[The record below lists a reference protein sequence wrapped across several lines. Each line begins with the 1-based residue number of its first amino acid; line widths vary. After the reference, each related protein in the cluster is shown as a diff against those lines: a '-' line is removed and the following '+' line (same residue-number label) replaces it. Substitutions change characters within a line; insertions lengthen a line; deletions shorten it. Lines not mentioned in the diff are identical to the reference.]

1 MRGRD
6 IINQMM
12 DEKSNNG
19 VCIEL
24 KECDYCK
31 MKGLKKVGIETEGL
45 KKIIKYKC
53 IYCETESEKTLNTRQ

>member
-19 VCIEL
+19 ISVEL

-31 MKGLKKVGIETEGL
+31 MKGLKKIGIETEGL
-45 KKIIKYKC
+45 KKTVKYKC
-53 IYCETESEKTLNTRQ
+53 IYCETETEKNLSNR